1 VNKLKEFIRDHQWAQ
16 WVVRVVVF
24 PFWLIYKIITFI
36 MNFSKIIM
44 NVCLILLLVLVLA
57 GGIIYARV
65 MPMYEQA
72 CEEAYEKLTNL
83 DASNFHI
90 LSNTKVYD
98 KNGKHIGEINSGTYQ
113 YVKIK
118 DISMYIQNGYIATED
133 KRFKEHAG
141 IDLQSLTRAGIAL
154 VANNG
159 EITQG
164 GSTITQQLIKNN
176 LLTQKQ
182 TYGRKLTEMLLAP
195 ALEKKFNKAE
205 IMEFYCNSNY
215 YGNQCYGVET
225 AAQFYFGCSAK
236 YISLAQA
243 AMLCG
248 ISNSPNNYNP
258 IASKKLATQKQKHA
272 VRYFQQPKQL

>member
-1 VNKLKEFIRDHQWAQ
+1 MNKLKEFIRDHQWAQ

-133 KRFKEHAG
+133 KRFKEHA
-141 IDLQSLTRAGIAL
+141 D
-154 VANNG
+154 
-159 EITQG
+159 
-164 GSTITQQLIKNN
+164 
-176 LLTQKQ
+176 
-182 TYGRKLTEMLLAP
+182 RK
-195 ALEKKFNKAE
+195 
-205 IMEFYCNSNY
+205 S
-215 YGNQCYGVET
+215 V
-225 AAQFYFGCSAK
+225 
-236 YISLAQA
+236 
-243 AMLCG
+243 
-248 ISNSPNNYNP
+248 
-258 IASKKLATQKQKHA
+258 
-272 VRYFQQPKQL
+272 V